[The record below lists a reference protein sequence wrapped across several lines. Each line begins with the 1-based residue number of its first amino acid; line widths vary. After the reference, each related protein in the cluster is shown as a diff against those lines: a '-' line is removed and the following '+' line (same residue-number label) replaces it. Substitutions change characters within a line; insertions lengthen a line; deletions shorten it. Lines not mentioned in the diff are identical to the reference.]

1 MIRSAATILLLLA
14 LHVSAYGADKLF
26 AVAAT
31 PAPVLNTPDFP
42 SIFGGKDGKTLQKDS
57 CGQLRSLEFV
67 ALPGSAFRIE
77 EEFNIH
83 GRKIFRV
90 TTEEYPYPSK
100 SGYFVDAEALKVSD
114 IRPPERRRILPPAD
128 AVLSALKKR
137 VGTGY
142 VWGGNV
148 AEGMPEITSWY
159 PPSGGPSPSRSDW
172 RLWQLAGVDCS
183 GLLYEATGGYTP
195 RNTSALLGFG
205 NPVSIAGK
213 SQKEIDS
220 LLQPL
225 DLLVWPGHVMIVI
238 DGGNIIESRLVCHEP
253 DKGVR
258 IRTIADA
265 LREVMK
271 KRKPADVIKSGGKE
285 FVVRRWYGIS
295 GVNVPSFAPRQPFSG
310 QR

>member
-1 MIRSAATILLLLA
+1 MIRSTLAILLILA
-14 LHVSAYGADKLF
+14 LQINVYGADKLF

-42 SIFGGKDGKTLQKDS
+42 SVFGGKDGKTLQKDS

-67 ALPGSAFRIE
+67 ALPGTVFQIE
-77 EEFNIH
+77 EELLISD
-83 GRKIFRV
+83 RKIYRV
-90 TTEEYPYPSK
+90 TTDEYPYPSRG
-100 SGYFVDAEALKVSD
+100 GYFVDGRAVTVSAA
-114 IRPPERRRILPPAD
+114 RPVERRKILPPINE
-128 AVLSALKKR
+128 VISSMKKR

-148 AEGMPEITSWY
+148 AAGVPEITSWY
-159 PPSGGPSPSRSDW
+159 PPSDSPSLNRSDR

-195 RNTSALLGFG
+195 RNTSALTDFG
-205 NPVSIAGK
+205 NPVSVAGK
-213 SQKEIDS
+213 SQKEIAS

-238 DGGNIIESRLVCHEP
+238 DGGNIIESRLACHEP

-271 KRKPADVIKSGGKE
+271 KRNPADVIKNGGKE
-285 FVVRRWYGIS
+285 FVVRRWHGTTK
-295 GVNVPSFAPRQPFSG
+295 
-310 QR
+310 